1 MIIKCKMCGGDLR
14 IEEGTTVAEC
24 EYCGTKQT
32 VPNADNEKKIKLF
45 ERANRLRAACEFDK
59 AAGVYES
66 IVADFDTEAEA
77 YWGLILCK
85 FGIEYVDDPATGDKV
100 PTCHRSS
107 FDSVLEDPN
116 FELVMENSD
125 AISRK
130 VYRDEAKAI
139 EELRR
144 SIIEVSSK
152 EEPYDVF
159 ISYKELDASGERTID
174 SVIAQDIYK
183 ELTNEGYRVFFSR
196 ISLESK
202 LGVEYEPY
210 IFAALNSAR
219 VMIVV
224 GTDYDNFN
232 AVWVKNEWS
241 RYLALIASGQKK
253 TLIPCFKNIDAYD
266 MPREF
271 NKLAAQDMGKVGA
284 MQDLLRGVEKLLSK
298 NEGSAAVHSDSKSA
312 AEPLLTRAF
321 MFLEDGNWKE
331 ADKYCEKV
339 LDQDPENAKAYLG
352 KLMAELHVKKKES
365 LNDRNNSF
373 KLSVSSN
380 YQKAVNFAAPEL
392 KAELESLA
400 RGIGDCEKGDTVIF
414 GSYIHGKNKSSGK
427 EGIEWLVLER
437 IDSEILLISKYALDC
452 VPYDTSYTWGM
463 AKNITWE
470 ICGIRKWLN
479 KTFLKEAFNNKEQ
492 ALIQT
497 TTVLAENNPKYG
509 TKAGKDTNDKIFLLS
524 IGEANEYFAD
534 DEARKCVPTEYALA
548 RGVSV
553 NDDCNADGEHTCWYW
568 LRSPGCDQG
577 DAASVYSDGSIAYHG
592 EDGVNVDYF
601 GVRPVLWINLDPNGS
616 AKGSENIRLNKTYD
630 RAVDTMKRA
639 DTEEDY
645 RAAAEEFK
653 KISGVK
659 DADKLAAQCLEK
671 ANERVYECSI
681 ACIKENSPQGYE
693 KAISKLKSISGYKD
707 SDEQLTAVLKKLEEL
722 RKNFEDVRNKFNDPD
737 CTVGISFLHGGRI
750 AAICSDDTMLAA
762 GEGLRSDYLSS
773 VPNGVLAD
781 MENGGEIKLRKVR
794 DVYSGFNELFVVYT
808 DGTAGVYFKR
818 NNSADVSQWR
828 NVVSISEVD
837 LDTSSEIVGLRAD
850 GTLALCRGSKISCG
864 ELSQWTNISSVYN
877 ILYSITNMTYKKDFF
892 GISKDGT
899 IKYFGEDSK
908 EWRYL
913 TAAKNV
919 VRLKYLHQAH
929 DPFIA
934 VFYSDGSAE
943 IVKRGSLSP
952 EMKWDNAVDLDR
964 LIDGYFVVLQGNGKV
979 LAYKPTKVGS
989 YEITSDGLARV
1000 YKPPKD
1006 QSYEKTG
1013 DGEATWTDI
1022 VSFCAGN
1029 YHVVGLKRDGT
1040 VVAEYHDPYSYHGQ
1054 CDVSSWENIV
1064 AVYASWNFTL
1074 GVRADG
1080 SVVHCGSDD
1089 IITHGWSDLDWKLF
1103 DGIEDLEE
1111 NIKRNK
1117 EFKASMERAAEE
1129 QREARKRAEEERK
1142 RAAEEARL
1150 ARIAELEKEKQA
1162 LQAEIPT
1169 IKGLFAAGKIKKLQ
1183 ARVDEIE
1190 IKLTKLK

>member
-139 EELRR
+139 EGLRR

-312 AEPLLTRAF
+312 TEPLLTRAF

-339 LDQDPENAKAYLG
+339 LDQEPENAQAYLG
-352 KLMAELHVKKKES
+352 KLMADCKVCRKEDLKECRKPFDGSNNFKKVVRFGDKQ
-365 LNDRNNSF
+365 LG
-373 KLSVSSN
+373 
-380 YQKAVNFAAPEL
+380 
-392 KAELESLA
+392 AELN
-400 RGIGDCEKGDTVIF
+400 G
-414 GSYIHGKNKSSGK
+414 YIAHISERNDFERKSAAYKNASSTMNK
-427 EGIEWLVLER
+427 ANSEG
-437 IDSEILLISKYALDC
+437 
-452 VPYDTSYTWGM
+452 
-463 AKNITWE
+463 
-470 ICGIRKWLN
+470 
-479 KTFLKEAFNNKEQ
+479 
-492 ALIQT
+492 
-497 TTVLAENNPKYG
+497 
-509 TKAGKDTNDKIFLLS
+509 
-524 IGEANEYFAD
+524 
-534 DEARKCVPTEYALA
+534 
-548 RGVSV
+548 
-553 NDDCNADGEHTCWYW
+553 
-568 LRSPGCDQG
+568 
-577 DAASVYSDGSIAYHG
+577 
-592 EDGVNVDYF
+592 
-601 GVRPVLWINLDPNGS
+601 
-616 AKGSENIRLNKTYD
+616 
-630 RAVDTMKRA
+630 
-639 DTEEDY
+639 
-645 RAAAEEFK
+645 EFK
-653 KISGVK
+653 K
-659 DADKLAAQCLEK
+659 AAEMFAALGNFNNAEELYKQCLEK
-671 ANERVYECSI
+671 AEKYQKKAE
-681 ACIKENSPQGYE
+681 ACQKH
-693 KAISKLKSISGYKD
+693 L
-707 SDEQLTAVLKKLEEL
+707 
-722 RKNFEDVRNKFNDPD
+722 EDVRNKFNDPD
-737 CTVGISFLHGGRI
+737 CTVGISLLHGGRI

-919 VRLKYLHQAH
+919 VRLKYLHQSY

-989 YEITSDGLARV
+989 YEITSDGEFPV

-1006 QSYEKTG
+1006 QSYEKTA

-1022 VSFCAGN
+1022 VSICAGKD
-1029 YHVVGLKRDGT
+1029 HVVGLKRDGT

-1064 AVYASWNFTL
+1064 AVYASWNSTL

-1080 SVVHCGSDD
+1080 SVVHCGSHD

>member
-1 MIIKCKMCGGDLR
+1 MIIKCKICGGDLR

-284 MQDLLRGVEKLLSK
+284 MQDLLRGVEKLLDK
-298 NEGSAAVHSDSKSA
+298 NEGSAAVHADSKSA
-312 AEPLLTRAF
+312 TEPLLTRAF
-321 MFLEDGNWKE
+321 MFLEDGKWKE

-339 LDQDPENAKAYLG
+339 LDQDPENAQAYLG
-352 KLMAELHVKKKES
+352 KLMAEFHVKKKES
-365 LNDRNNSF
+365 LNDRND
-373 KLSVSSN
+373 LIRLIASSN
-380 YQKAVNFAAPEL
+380 YQKAVKFAAPEL

-437 IDSEILLISKYALDC
+437 VDSEMLLISKYELDC
-452 VPYDTSYTWGM
+452 VPYAEKKENEGKRQ
-463 AKNITWE
+463 KNFTWE
-470 ICGIRKWLN
+470 TCGIRKWLN
-479 KTFLKEAFNNKEQ
+479 KTFLKEAFSSNEQ

-524 IGEANEYFAD
+524 IGEAEEYFAD
-534 DEARKCVPTEYALA
+534 DEEACVPTEYALT
-548 RGVSV
+548 RYIEHYG
-553 NDDCNADGEHTCWYW
+553 DADMGPDGNW
-568 LRSPGCDQG
+568 LRSPGYDQS
-577 DAASVYSDGSIAYHG
+577 DAAFIYDEDGSIEYRG
-592 EDGVNVDYF
+592 YSVSSVL

-616 AKGSENIRLNKTYD
+616 AKGSEKIRLNKAYA
-630 RAVDTMKRA
+630 RAVAAMKGA
-639 DTEEDY
+639 DTEEDCK
-645 RAAAEEFK
+645 AAAEEFK
-653 KISGVK
+653 RISGVK

-671 ANERVYECSI
+671 A
-681 ACIKENSPQGYE
+681 
-693 KAISKLKSISGYKD
+693 
-707 SDEQLTAVLKKLEEL
+707 EEL
-722 RKNFEDVRNKFNDPD
+722 RKNFEDIRSKFNDPD
-737 CTVGISFLHGGRI
+737 CTVGISFARYDRI
-750 AAICSDDTMLAA
+750 FAICSDDTMLAA
-762 GEGLRSDYLSS
+762 GRYLRSDLVSN
-773 VPNGVLAD
+773 VPDNVKFAT
-781 MENGGEIKLRKVR
+781 GGESKLEDVR
-794 DVYSGFNELFVVYT
+794 DVYSLGVELVVVHT
-808 DGTAGVYFKR
+808 DGTAKEYFKR
-818 NNSADVSQWR
+818 KPVDVSAWSD
-828 NVVSISEVD
+828 VVSVTAVRTDNVSEV
-837 LDTSSEIVGLRAD
+837 IGLRAD
-850 GTLALCRGSKISCG
+850 GTLAFCADSKLNSG
-864 ELSQWTNISSVYN
+864 ELSRWTNIASVYST
-877 ILYSITNMTYKKDFF
+877 LSDKDFF
-892 GISKDGT
+892 GICKDGT
-899 IKYFGEDSK
+899 VKYFGVNST
-908 EWRYL
+908 EWEYI

-919 VRLKYLHQAH
+919 VRLKCVDYSNEVM
-929 DPFIA
+929 A

-943 IVKRGSLSP
+943 IVKRGSMHPGTRL
-952 EMKWDNAVDLDR
+952 DNVVELDTFVR
-964 LIDGYFVVLQGNGKV
+964 DGLAVLQGNGKV
-979 LAYKPTKVGS
+979 LFY
-989 YEITSDGLARV
+989 TS
-1000 YKPPKD
+1000 PKD
-1006 QSYEKTG
+1006 ASYVASNLK
-1013 DGEATWTDI
+1013 AAWTDI
-1022 VSFCAGN
+1022 VSICTGKD
-1029 YHVVGLKRDGT
+1029 HVVGLKRDGT
-1040 VVAEYHDPYSYHGQ
+1040 VVAEFWSACSNMTRHCGQ
-1054 CDVSSWENIV
+1054 CSVSSWQNIV
-1064 AVYASWNFTL
+1064 AIYADDYLTM

-1080 SVVHCGSDD
+1080 SIVRCGEHDT
-1089 IITHGWSDLDWKLF
+1089 IEHGWSYFKWKLF

-1117 EFKASMERAAEE
+1117 EFKASVERAAEE
-1129 QREARKRAEEERK
+1129 KREAKKRAEEARK
-1142 RAAEEARL
+1142 RAAEESRL
-1150 ARIAELEKEKQA
+1150 ACIAGLENEKQA
-1162 LQAEIPT
+1162 LKAEMST

-1190 IKLTKLK
+1190 IELTKLK

>member
-312 AEPLLTRAF
+312 TEPLLTRAF

-339 LDQDPENAKAYLG
+339 LDQEPENAQAYLG
-352 KLMAELHVKKKES
+352 KLMAECCVRRKED
-365 LNDRNNSF
+365 LKDCRESF
-373 KLSVSSN
+373 DDSSN
-380 YQKAVNFAAPEL
+380 FEKVVRFGDKQLVD
-392 KAELESLA
+392 ELESYSDHIYERNENDRLTRIY
-400 RGIGDCEKGDTVIF
+400 RGAVINMKDANTEEKF
-414 GSYIHGKNKSSGK
+414 KAAAKKFESIHGF
-427 EGIEWLVLER
+427 
-437 IDSEILLISKYALDC
+437 
-452 VPYDTSYTWGM
+452 M
-463 AKNITWE
+463 
-470 ICGIRKWLN
+470 
-479 KTFLKEAFNNKEQ
+479 
-492 ALIQT
+492 
-497 TTVLAENNPKYG
+497 
-509 TKAGKDTNDKIFLLS
+509 
-524 IGEANEYFAD
+524 
-534 DEARKCVPTEYALA
+534 
-548 RGVSV
+548 
-553 NDDCNADGEHTCWYW
+553 
-568 LRSPGCDQG
+568 
-577 DAASVYSDGSIAYHG
+577 
-592 EDGVNVDYF
+592 
-601 GVRPVLWINLDPNGS
+601 
-616 AKGSENIRLNKTYD
+616 
-630 RAVDTMKRA
+630 
-639 DTEEDY
+639 
-645 RAAAEEFK
+645 
-653 KISGVK
+653 
-659 DADKLAAQCLEK
+659 DADEKCRQCLEK

-737 CTVGISFLHGGRI
+737 CTVGISFLHGDRI

-818 NNSADVSQWR
+818 DNSADVSQWS

-864 ELSQWTNISSVYN
+864 ELSQWTNISS
-877 ILYSITNMTYKKDFF
+877 TTMTYKDFF

-919 VRLKYLHQAH
+919 VRLKYLHQSY

-989 YEITSDGLARV
+989 YEITSDGEFPV

-1022 VSFCAGN
+1022 VSICAGRH
-1029 YHVVGLKRDGT
+1029 HVVGLKRDGT

-1064 AVYASWNFTL
+1064 AVYASWDSTL

-1080 SVVHCGSDD
+1080 SVVHCGSHD

-1129 QREARKRAEEERK
+1129 QREARKRAEKERK

>member
-107 FDSVLEDPN
+107 FNSVLEDPN

-159 ISYKELDASGERTID
+159 ISYKELDTSGERTID

-284 MQDLLRGVEKLLSK
+284 MQDLLRGVEKLLGK
-298 NEGSAAVHSDSKSA
+298 NEGSAAAHADSKSA

-339 LDQDPENAKAYLG
+339 LDLEPKNAQAYLG
-352 KLMAELHVKKKES
+352 KLMAECEVCRKEALKDCRKPFADSNNFKKALRFGDKQLVEELEAYLDHVKERYQHDQEIAKQRAEYEKKRAAYENAS
-365 LNDRNNSF
+365 STMNKANSEGEFRKAAETFAALGSF
-373 KLSVSSN
+373 KN
-380 YQKAVNFAAPEL
+380 
-392 KAELESLA
+392 
-400 RGIGDCEKGDTVIF
+400 
-414 GSYIHGKNKSSGK
+414 
-427 EGIEWLVLER
+427 
-437 IDSEILLISKYALDC
+437 
-452 VPYDTSYTWGM
+452 
-463 AKNITWE
+463 
-470 ICGIRKWLN
+470 
-479 KTFLKEAFNNKEQ
+479 
-492 ALIQT
+492 
-497 TTVLAENNPKYG
+497 
-509 TKAGKDTNDKIFLLS
+509 
-524 IGEANEYFAD
+524 
-534 DEARKCVPTEYALA
+534 
-548 RGVSV
+548 
-553 NDDCNADGEHTCWYW
+553 
-568 LRSPGCDQG
+568 
-577 DAASVYSDGSIAYHG
+577 
-592 EDGVNVDYF
+592 
-601 GVRPVLWINLDPNGS
+601 
-616 AKGSENIRLNKTYD
+616 
-630 RAVDTMKRA
+630 
-639 DTEEDY
+639 
-645 RAAAEEFK
+645 AEELYK
-653 KISGVK
+653 
-659 DADKLAAQCLEK
+659 QCLEK
-671 ANERVYECSI
+671 AEECQ
-681 ACIKENSPQGYE
+681 K
-693 KAISKLKSISGYKD
+693 
-707 SDEQLTAVLKKLEEL
+707 VL
-722 RKNFEDVRNKFNDPD
+722 EDVRSKFNDPN
-737 CTVGISFLHGGRI
+737 CSVNLILVMGG
-750 AAICSDDTMLAA
+750 AAALCGDD
-762 GEGLRSDYLSS
+762 S
-773 VPNGVLAD
+773 V
-781 MENGGEIKLRKVR
+781 KVFGWNPG
-794 DVYSGFNELFVVYT
+794 S
-808 DGTAGVYFKR
+808 AFKR
-818 NNSADVSQWR
+818 ENIKAVAGNFYYIAELCTNGTVVVGKEDHSFKVADWQGITAI
-828 NVVSISEVD
+828 NDEVGG
-837 LDTSSEIVGLRAD
+837 LTGLRAD
-850 GTLALCRGSKISCG
+850 GTAVAYDVLYRKKCDID
-864 ELSQWTNISSVYN
+864 QWADVAYAVY
-877 ILYSITNMTYKKDFF
+877 DDAVGVF
-892 GISKDGT
+892 GVCKNGDVIYNG
-899 IKYFGEDSK
+899 KYGDR
-908 EWRYL
+908 WRYV
-913 TAAKNV
+913 TEAKNV
-919 VRLKYLHQAH
+919 ARIKFLDYFSKRIV
-929 DPFIA
+929 
-934 VFYSDGSAE
+934 VFYADGSAE
-943 IVKRGSLSP
+943 LIKSGDKQA
-952 EMKWDNAVDLDR
+952 EAKWSDAVDVVSSSGTL
-964 LIDGYFVVLQGNGKV
+964 LILQ
-979 LAYKPTKVGS
+979 
-989 YEITSDGLARV
+989 SDGNVFAYTLR
-1000 YKPPKD
+1000 
-1006 QSYEKTG
+1006 G
-1013 DGEATWTDI
+1013 ATAGPNMKINWTDI
-1022 VSFCAGN
+1022 VSIGDTRSDYF
-1029 YHVVGLKRDGT
+1029 VGLKSDGT
-1040 VVAEYHDPYSYHGQ
+1040 VKAEYMGDDKFSEDKWQ
-1054 CDVSSWENIV
+1054 CDVSDWRNII
-1064 AVYASWNFTL
+1064 AVYSHCDLTV

-1080 SVVHCGSDD
+1080 SIVYCGEAKLTKSNPDWNL
-1089 IITHGWSDLDWKLF
+1089 GWKLF
-1103 DGIEDLEE
+1103 DGVKDLEE

-1129 QREARKRAEEERK
+1129 QREAIK

-1150 ARIAELEKEKQA
+1150 ARIAELEKEKEA

-1190 IKLTKLK
+1190 TELTKLK

>member
-159 ISYKELDASGERTID
+159 VSYKELDASGERTID

-284 MQDLLRGVEKLLSK
+284 MQDLLRGVEKLLGK
-298 NEGSAAVHSDSKSA
+298 NESSAAAHADSKSA

-321 MFLEDGNWKE
+321 MFLEDGKWKE

-339 LDQDPENAKAYLG
+339 LDQEPENAQAYLG
-352 KLMAELHVKKKES
+352 KLMAECKVCRKEDFKDCRKPFDGSDNFKKVVRFGDKQLGAE
-365 LNDRNNSF
+365 LNGYIAHINERNDFERKSAAYKNASSTMNKANSEGEFRKAAETFAALGSF
-373 KLSVSSN
+373 KS
-380 YQKAVNFAAPEL
+380 
-392 KAELESLA
+392 
-400 RGIGDCEKGDTVIF
+400 
-414 GSYIHGKNKSSGK
+414 
-427 EGIEWLVLER
+427 
-437 IDSEILLISKYALDC
+437 
-452 VPYDTSYTWGM
+452 
-463 AKNITWE
+463 
-470 ICGIRKWLN
+470 
-479 KTFLKEAFNNKEQ
+479 
-492 ALIQT
+492 
-497 TTVLAENNPKYG
+497 
-509 TKAGKDTNDKIFLLS
+509 
-524 IGEANEYFAD
+524 
-534 DEARKCVPTEYALA
+534 
-548 RGVSV
+548 
-553 NDDCNADGEHTCWYW
+553 
-568 LRSPGCDQG
+568 
-577 DAASVYSDGSIAYHG
+577 
-592 EDGVNVDYF
+592 
-601 GVRPVLWINLDPNGS
+601 
-616 AKGSENIRLNKTYD
+616 
-630 RAVDTMKRA
+630 
-639 DTEEDY
+639 
-645 RAAAEEFK
+645 AEELYK
-653 KISGVK
+653 
-659 DADKLAAQCLEK
+659 QCLEK
-671 ANERVYECSI
+671 AEEYQKKAEECQ
-681 ACIKENSPQGYE
+681 K
-693 KAISKLKSISGYKD
+693 
-707 SDEQLTAVLKKLEEL
+707 VL
-722 RKNFEDVRNKFNDPD
+722 EDVRSKFNDPD
-737 CTVGISFLHGGRI
+737 CTVGISFEYDNRI
-750 AAICSDDTMLAA
+750 FAICSDDTMMAA
-762 GEGLRSDYLSS
+762 GQYLRSEWVSY
-773 VPNGVLAD
+773 VPREMYVNSKIGPA
-781 MENGGEIKLRKVR
+781 GGEFKLRNVR
-794 DVYSGFNELFVVYT
+794 NVYPRSVSFVVAHT
-808 DGTAGVYFKR
+808 DGNAKEYFKTDR
-818 NNSADVSQWR
+818 PIDVSRWK
-828 NVVSISEVD
+828 NVISITNVGISP
-837 LDTSSEIVGLRAD
+837 LRAEIIGLRAD
-850 GTLALCRGSKISCG
+850 GTLAFCGGSKIYRSG
-864 ELSQWTNISSVYN
+864 LSQWTNITSVYSN
-877 ILYSITNMTYKKDFF
+877 LSDNDFF
-892 GISKDGT
+892 GICKDGT
-899 IKYFGEDSK
+899 VKYFGESSK
-908 EWRYL
+908 DWRYI

-919 VRLKYLHQAH
+919 VRLEGVLSRDKV
-929 DPFIA
+929 A

-943 IVKRGSLSP
+943 IVKRGSTSP
-952 EMKWDNAVDLDR
+952 EMKWDNVVELDT
-964 LIDGYFVVLQGNGKV
+964 LGNGEFVVLQGNGKV
-979 LAYKPTKVGS
+979 LVYMPEKFTSFEKPGS
-989 YEITSDGLARV
+989 R
-1000 YKPPKD
+1000 
-1006 QSYEKTG
+1006 
-1013 DGEATWTDI
+1013 EAAWTDI
-1022 VSFCAGN
+1022 VSICAGSH
-1029 YHVVGLKRDGT
+1029 HVVGLKRDGT
-1040 VVAEYHDPYSYHGQ
+1040 VVAEAYDSICNRYIDDIFKGKAYDKGP
-1054 CDVSSWENIV
+1054 CDVSGWKDII
-1064 AVYASWNFTL
+1064 AVYAQGDFTM

-1080 SVVHCGSDD
+1080 SVVHCGSHD

-1117 EFKASMERAAEE
+1117 EFKASAERAAEE
-1129 QREARKRAEEERK
+1129 KREARERAEEERK

-1150 ARIAELEKEKQA
+1150 ARIAELEKEKEA

-1190 IKLTKLK
+1190 TELTKLK

>member
-312 AEPLLTRAF
+312 TEPLLTRAF

-339 LDQDPENAKAYLG
+339 LDQEPENAQAYLG

-568 LRSPGCDQG
+568 LRSPGSNQG
-577 DAASVYSDGSIAYHG
+577 DAASVYSDGSIVYHG

-681 ACIKENSPQGYE
+681 ECIKENSPQGYE

-707 SDEQLTAVLKKLEEL
+707 SDEQLTALLKKLEEL
-722 RKNFEDVRNKFNDPD
+722 RKNFEDVRSKFNDPD
-737 CTVGISFLHGGRI
+737 CTVGISFEHSSRI
-750 AAICSDDTMLAA
+750 FAICSDDTMLAA
-762 GEGLRSDYLSS
+762 GIYLRSDLVSC
-773 VPNGVLAD
+773 VPRDVIAD
-781 MENGGEIKLRKVR
+781 SKIGGEFKLRKVR
-794 DVYSGFNELFVVYT
+794 DVYSRYVGLVVVHM
-808 DGTAGVYFKR
+808 DGTAKEYFKTYR
-818 NNSADVSQWR
+818 PIDVSHWK
-828 NVVSISEVD
+828 NVISITNGSIGKGY
-837 LDTSSEIVGLRAD
+837 EIIGLRAD
-850 GTLALCRGSKISCG
+850 GTLAFCGGSKIYSS
-864 ELSQWTNISSVYN
+864 ELSQWTNIVSVYSS
-877 ILYSITNMTYKKDFF
+877 YSDFF
-892 GISKDGT
+892 GICKDGT
-899 IKYFGEDSK
+899 VKYFGESSK
-908 EWRYL
+908 DWRYI
-913 TAAKNV
+913 TAAKNI
-919 VRLKYLHQAH
+919 VRLQGVLSRDKV
-929 DPFIA
+929 A

-943 IVKRGSLSP
+943 VVKRGSTSP
-952 EMKWDNAVDLDR
+952 EMKWEDIVELDTFGNGE
-964 LIDGYFVVLQGNGKV
+964 LVVLQGNGKV
-979 LAYKPTKVGS
+979 L
-989 YEITSDGLARV
+989 V
-1000 YKPPKD
+1000 YMPAKFE
-1006 QSYEKTG
+1006 SYEKPG
-1013 DGEATWTDI
+1013 NREAAWTDI
-1022 VSFCAGN
+1022 VSICAGSR
-1029 YHVVGLKRDGT
+1029 HVVGLKRDGT
-1040 VVAEYHDPYSYHGQ
+1040 VVAEAYDTYGRYIDIGRGDAYDEGQ
-1054 CDVSSWENIV
+1054 CDVSDWQNIV
-1064 AVYASWNFTL
+1064 AVYAEMNFTI

-1080 SVVHCGSDD
+1080 SVVHCGSHD

>member
-284 MQDLLRGVEKLLSK
+284 MQDLLRGVEKLLGK
-298 NEGSAAVHSDSKSA
+298 NESSAAAHSDSKSA

-321 MFLEDGNWKE
+321 MFLEDGNWE
-331 ADKYCEKV
+331 DADKYCEKV
-339 LDQDPENAKAYLG
+339 LDKDPKNAQAYLG
-352 KLMAELHVKKKES
+352 KLMAECKVRRKED
-365 LNDRNNSF
+365 LKNCRESF
-373 KLSVSSN
+373 DDSSN
-380 YQKAVNFAAPEL
+380 FEKVVRFGDKQLVD
-392 KAELESLA
+392 ELEGYSDYIYERNELNRKTKIYNEA
-400 RGIGDCEKGDTVIF
+400 TANMNSASTEEKF
-414 GSYIHGKNKSSGK
+414 KAAAKKFESIHG
-427 EGIEWLVLER
+427 
-437 IDSEILLISKYALDC
+437 
-452 VPYDTSYTWGM
+452 
-463 AKNITWE
+463 
-470 ICGIRKWLN
+470 
-479 KTFLKEAFNNKEQ
+479 F
-492 ALIQT
+492 
-497 TTVLAENNPKYG
+497 
-509 TKAGKDTNDKIFLLS
+509 
-524 IGEANEYFAD
+524 
-534 DEARKCVPTEYALA
+534 
-548 RGVSV
+548 
-553 NDDCNADGEHTCWYW
+553 
-568 LRSPGCDQG
+568 
-577 DAASVYSDGSIAYHG
+577 
-592 EDGVNVDYF
+592 
-601 GVRPVLWINLDPNGS
+601 
-616 AKGSENIRLNKTYD
+616 
-630 RAVDTMKRA
+630 
-639 DTEEDY
+639 
-645 RAAAEEFK
+645 
-653 KISGVK
+653 K
-659 DADKLAAQCLEK
+659 DADEKRRQCLEK
-671 ANERVYECSI
+671 AE
-681 ACIKENSPQGYE
+681 ENRIDF
-693 KAISKLKSISGYKD
+693 A
-707 SDEQLTAVLKKLEEL
+707 
-722 RKNFEDVRNKFNDPD
+722 DVRSKFNDSN
-737 CTVGISFLHGGRI
+737 CSVHLALSAIG
-750 AAICSDDTMLAA
+750 AAALCSDDSVKVFGLKPDSSFKLENVKSVDSSFTRIMELGADGRVVVCGEKGTFDIGWQDIMTINAEA
-762 GEGLRSDYLSS
+762 GGLT
-773 VPNGVLAD
+773 
-781 MENGGEIKLRKVR
+781 
-794 DVYSGFNELFVVYT
+794 GF
-808 DGTAGVYFKR
+808 
-818 NNSADVSQWR
+818 
-828 NVVSISEVD
+828 
-837 LDTSSEIVGLRAD
+837 RAD
-850 GTLALCRGSKISCG
+850 GTAVAYDTLYSKKCDVD
-864 ELSQWTNISSVYN
+864 QWSDVAYAVYN
-877 ILYSITNMTYKKDFF
+877 SSEGIF
-892 GISKDGT
+892 GVCKNGDVIYNGKNGDR
-899 IKYFGEDSK
+899 
-908 EWRYL
+908 WRYV
-913 TAAKNV
+913 TEAKNV
-919 VRLKYLHQAH
+919 VRIKILDFGSH
-929 DPFIA
+929 PIV
-934 VFYSDGSAE
+934 VFYADGSAE
-943 IVKRGSLSP
+943 LINSGDKQA
-952 EMKWDNAVDLDR
+952 EAKWSDAVD
-964 LIDGYFVVLQGNGKV
+964 V
-979 LAYKPTKVGS
+979 ASGS
-989 YEITSDGLARV
+989 YGTLLILRSDGNTFTYKLRRV
-1000 YKPPKD
+1000 TAGPSIKIN
-1006 QSYEKTG
+1006 
-1013 DGEATWTDI
+1013 WTDI
-1022 VSFCAGN
+1022 VSICDTHSN
-1029 YHVVGLKRDGT
+1029 YFVGLKSDGT
-1040 VVAEYHDPYSYHGQ
+1040 VKAEYMGDDEFHKYKGQ
-1054 CDVSSWENIV
+1054 CDVSDWRNII
-1064 AVYASWNFTL
+1064 AVYSYLDLTV

-1080 SVVHCGSDD
+1080 SIVYCGEDKFTKSNHDWNL
-1089 IITHGWSDLDWKLF
+1089 GWKLF
-1103 DGIEDLEE
+1103 EGAKDLEE

-1129 QREARKRAEEERK
+1129 QREAKKRAEEARK
-1142 RAAEEARL
+1142 RAAEESRL
-1150 ARIAELEKEKQA
+1150 ACITGLENEKQA
-1162 LQAEIPT
+1162 LKAEMST

-1190 IKLTKLK
+1190 TELTKLK